1 MMIGLGSAA
10 RVTVVVV
17 SLYVPPHQKMRHRG
31 AARPPP
37 RCLLSQR
44 ADTVHALSAL
54 VDLLLGLLLLPLAE
68 SGIGSGTGEPVI
80 LDLLPDLGAILDLL
94 G

>member
-1 MMIGLGSAA
+1 VGQHTHLHG
-10 RVTVVVV
+10 V
-17 SLYVPPHQKMRHRG
+17 SSLNEWTH
-31 AARPPP
+31 
-37 RCLLSQR
+37 
-44 ADTVHALSAL
+44 TLSAL

-94 G
+94 GRLLLLLKEKR